1 MNYEDKIMALFHN
14 GYLTTSKVVQNN
26 IPKIYLTKLVKSNII
41 ERVARGL
48 YFNKKELDDEYL
60 IIQNQSKYAIYSN
73 MTALYFLG
81 YSDRIPLK
89 YDITVPNGYKSSLQ
103 KNDKINL
110 FYTKKEYTELGIIII
125 KDSYGNNIKI
135 YDLEKSICDIIKNK
149 NKIDKE
155 LFNKAIRKYYYGKD
169 KDTLKLYKYAKKM
182 KIYDKVKNTF
192 EVFT

>member
-1 MNYEDKIMALFHN
+1 MR
-14 GYLTTSKVVQNN
+14 
-26 IPKIYLTKLVKSNII
+26 KIYIVLTYTGTLL
-41 ERVARGL
+41 AR
-48 YFNKKELDDEYL
+48 
-60 IIQNQSKYAIYSN
+60 IV
-73 MTALYFLG
+73 
-81 YSDRIPLK
+81 R
-89 YDITVPNGYKSSLQ
+89 
-103 KNDKINL
+103 